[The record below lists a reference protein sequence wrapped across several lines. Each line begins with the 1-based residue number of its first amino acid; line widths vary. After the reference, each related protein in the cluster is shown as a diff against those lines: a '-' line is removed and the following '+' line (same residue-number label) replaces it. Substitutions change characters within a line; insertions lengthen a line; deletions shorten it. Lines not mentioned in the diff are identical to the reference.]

1 MRSKD
6 SIKRAQVKY
15 EASGVIKRKTLKLHE
30 VHDADIIAMLKK
42 QENVNGYLKELI
54 RKDMKKHV

>member
-30 VHDADIIAMLKK
+30 VHDA
-42 QENVNGYLKELI
+42 ECF
-54 RKDMKKHV
+54 